1 MNLKTIPAAVLLAGL
16 FLSVTGCIKIEPR
29 NKEPVPAGI
38 SASPLEKALV
48 PASKPDL
55 ELHLM
60 IMDRIKRETIRWED
74 ISRYPAPEQS
84 WREDRFRLLRPKGR
98 ILTTDFRLKKIIPL
112 PRGHR
117 RFIYSFLPLRVAYD
131 GKTAWNT
138 LAEFETD
145 EENKVANIHLS
156 SERIPL
162 TQPTLL
168 RLSASDCNSISAAV
182 LKKLFQELLP
192 EKVRPTERYRFCFPL
207 NGADEKFHDH
217 LRPRARIPELDP
229 TEEYPG
235 LPVKFEKGRYRSSTH
250 GAFYYY
256 AGIVLPVTDKE
267 VWVFDTAIRYDGGQ
281 HRGLVYKLKKGLIFW
296 EIVTNASFDAPSRTV
311 REKDGL

>member
-1 MNLKTIPAAVLLAGL
+1 MKQKTIPAVLLAVL
-16 FLSVTGCIKIEPR
+16 FLILTGCIKIEPR
-29 NKEPVPAGI
+29 NQEPAPAGM
-38 SASPLEKALV
+38 SASPQEKALV
-48 PASKPDL
+48 PDSKTDR

-84 WREDRFRLLRPKGR
+84 WREDRFRLIRPKGR
-98 ILTTDFRLKKIIPL
+98 LLTADFRLKKIIPL

-117 RFIYSFLPLRVAYD
+117 RFVYSFLPLRVAYD
-131 GKTAWNT
+131 GKTAWDT
-138 LAEFETD
+138 RAEFETD
-145 EENKVANIHLS
+145 EENKVADIHLS

-162 TQPTLL
+162 TQPALL
-168 RLSASDCNSISAAV
+168 RLSASDCNSISYAV
-182 LKKLFQELLP
+182 VKKLFQELLP
-192 EKVRPTERYRFCFPL
+192 EKVRLTERYRFCFPL

-217 LRPRARIPELDP
+217 LRPRARLPELDP

-235 LPVKFEKGRYRSSTH
+235 LPIKFEKDRYRSCAK

-256 AGIVLPVTDKE
+256 AGIVLPVTDSE

-281 HRGLVYKLKKGLIFW
+281 LRGLVYKLKKGLVFW
-296 EIVTNASFDAPSRTV
+296 EVVTNASFDAPSRAV
-311 REKDGL
+311 REKEGL